1 MRHDAEAIETTLTLT
16 RQAADE
22 IRSRPELELLLEPEL
37 TVLVFR
43 RRGWSSADY
52 DTWSTRLIESGGAFI
67 MPTRYAGEPAAR
79 IVILNPRTTPADIQ
93 LVLDSMR

>member
-1 MRHDAEAIETTLTLT
+1 
-16 RQAADE
+16 
-22 IRSRPELELLLEPEL
+22 L

-52 DTWSTRLIESGGAFI
+52 DAWSARLVDSGVAFI
-67 MPTRYAGEPAAR
+67 MPTRFAGEPTAR
-79 IVILNPRTTPADIQ
+79 IVILNPRTTLADIQ